1 MGDATDEPRR
11 RRRLAGAVPPTSPT
25 DGVDPGEELPATTGD
40 RGLRSVSRA
49 RSSLGNPTT
58 PRPPRP
64 VPSAPDPGPSVRI
77 EGGSSKIADL
87 ELRSPDPAV
96 CPFLRSEGPDGRLAR
111 PIERP
116 DEANRC
122 DAFGEPRP
130 QSSRQQELA
139 CLTDAHGE
147 CARYLRGSLVAADRM
162 PPGHQRR
169 GLTTPILAAVL
180 LLVATSAASLAF
192 IAARGGLDLPVA
204 PLATTAAIVGGTTA
218 PTLDPASPEPTID
231 VTLPPA
237 SPDLEPTPVPAATR
251 APTATP
257 APTPRSDRYAR
268 LEPCPDKPDCWIYT
282 VRAGDNLSSI
292 ASYFGIPLETV
303 YSLNPELRT
312 ESLQPGR
319 LLVLPPPT
327 R

>member
-1 MGDATDEPRR
+1 M
-11 RRRLAGAVPPTSPT
+11 
-25 DGVDPGEELPATTGD
+25 
-40 RGLRSVSRA
+40 
-49 RSSLGNPTT
+49 N
-58 PRPPRP
+58 
-64 VPSAPDPGPSVRI
+64 VRT
-77 EGGSSKIADL
+77 EGGSSWIADL
-87 ELRSPDPAV
+87 EFRSPDPAV

-116 DEANRC
+116 DAANRC

-130 QSSRQQELA
+130 QSNRQQELA

-147 CARYLRGSLVAADRM
+147 CARYLRGSLVAADRI

-180 LLVATSAASLAF
+180 LLAATSAASLAF

-204 PLATTAAIVGGTTA
+204 PPATTAAILGGSTR
-218 PTLDPASPEPTID
+218 PTLEPASPEPTID
-231 VTLPPA
+231 VTPAA
-237 SPDLEPTPVPAATR
+237 SPDLEPTPVPAATTT
-251 APTATP
+251 PTPTP
-257 APTPRSDRYAR
+257 TPTPRSDRYAL

-282 VRAGDNLSSI
+282 VRTGDNLSSI
-292 ASYFGIPLETV
+292 ANYFGIPLETV
-303 YSLNPELRT
+303 YALNPELRT
-312 ESLQPGR
+312 ESLQAGR